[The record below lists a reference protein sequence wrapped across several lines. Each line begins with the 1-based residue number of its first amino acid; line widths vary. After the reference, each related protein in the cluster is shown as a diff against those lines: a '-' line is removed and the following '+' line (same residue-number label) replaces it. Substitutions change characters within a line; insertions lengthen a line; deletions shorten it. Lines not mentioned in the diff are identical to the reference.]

1 MNIFAVSTAPYL
13 CAQALDDVR
22 LVKMV
27 LETAQIVCM
36 AAEAGQLPIMRQELL
51 YKPSH
56 QNHPAVRWACAS
68 HGNARWT
75 RSLLLSLASEYQHR
89 FDKTHKS
96 SEILSAVGQDIGQ
109 VFAPPGQG
117 EFVNCTT
124 LDGPDVHECY
134 RHYLVEKWL
143 ADVEADRTPTWRRRG
158 PPDWMER
165 VLWRSSPLSLRLRA
179 A

>member
-36 AAEAGQLPIMRQELL
+36 AAESGRLPILQQELI
-51 YKPSH
+51 YRPTH
-56 QNHPAVRWACAS
+56 QNHPAVRWACSS

-75 RSLLLSLASEYQHR
+75 RSLLLSLTMEYTYR
-89 FDKTHKS
+89 FGKVHKS
-96 SEILSAVGQDIGQ
+96 SEILSAVGQDMGEE
-109 VFAPPGQG
+109 FTCPHYG

-124 LDGPDVHECY
+124 VNHEDDVHASY
-134 RHYLVEKWL
+134 QIYLVGKWR
-143 ADVEADRTPTWRRRG
+143 ADVEAGRTPTWRRRG
-158 PPDWMER
+158 PPSWLEEW
-165 VLWRSSPLSLRLRA
+165 LWHNNQQESDQS
-179 A
+179 